1 MTYQEIKERLSKC
14 ELTLSKLQDNS
25 NSSLSSDNK
34 NKVKQLTMLKESLQ
48 KQLNEA
54 DKGVITTD
62 DEDTAKDL
70 ADKGSNVKLTV
81 KERLQ
86 DDTGVKFTVDETKSI
101 AKKVGEAVAK
111 SLKSMGDEVAH
122 MKGRDIE
129 ENSFDIFI
137 EYKNGSED
145 NFSFYIVDDG
155 LHLTDFS
162 FDKEITDV
170 GVKPSGEA
178 VVNVDVVANELTKH
192 FKGNT
197 NEVINTDD
205 KPELKKLSKAL
216 SNSVK
221 AHQDQKKAL
230 DKAINTEG
238 EDSVSEA
245 PDGVHYIK
253 VERTELMEALEILE
267 AAFFNDEH
275 IKFELNDPNIIY
287 IRGAEEADIH
297 DAYEELQQNGIIV
310 DETSIGV
317 ELQERDINDPVLMK
331 MRAAKNRAAQA
342 KHPDTKFAVGKQN
355 NIERSAKIKD
365 LEAKRAQVMRDME
378 QEAEPEGGTMADKY
392 GSILNKIDQVL
403 NQLRGTKNE
412 DAEEKETDDYGR
424 PYVDPKGSRTF
435 LEPDEM
441 SPHSRFKKMAQKE
454 DTDVGH
460 QDDEPDMLQ
469 ATAYE
474 IATYAA
480 KLSQKLAKYDAQDG
494 EIDFPHWW
502 QAKLVLAKDYM
513 SKAFHYLDS
522 EEKQPALDQLALEEA
537 NSIANADD
545 NLQNKGYTIATELI
559 AKLRASTFKKL
570 NADELEE
577 FRKTIAYAFDMSL
590 KEETDDRDDDELSPE
605 ELANKH
611 AGSPMHQSPGM
622 DENADYKYLTQVI
635 LDANPKKNV
644 YYSSSS
650 NVVNI
655 GGVGYDKGDLVK
667 NFNQPQGS
675 SGKIKSNFFYAN
687 KDPQVTK
694 KEVEKLSNGKI
705 KVSIEKGYGNEPF
718 VVYSLAESMN
728 ELNGDQQEA
737 LMDLQDV
744 LDQAARL
751 GEEAREIV
759 REKFPNQLSRGDS
772 YGIFNFGT
780 SGNQYDHTLESMISD
795 IEEED
800 KEDQG
805 DDMDEGVAKTKK
817 AHDRVVTI
825 MKGLAKKYRD
835 GDESVVDQLKTL
847 TITKKKLEDMLDK
860 AVAGTGVDQ
869 ELDEAGPG
877 FAHDCAA
884 KVVHETYGK
893 GKCIPEKH
901 TLVKEGKKYVVTHY
915 DVLFENGKT
924 VQDIPVDELDIKTTN
939 EHWHKGYKK
948 KKK

>member
-137 EYKNGSED
+137 EYKNGNED

-253 VERTELMEALEILE
+253 VESTELMEALEILE

-412 DAEEKETDDYGR
+412 DAEEDAKNDADY
-424 PYVDPKGSRTF
+424 
-435 LEPDEM
+435 
-441 SPHSRFKKMAQKE
+441 
-454 DTDVGH
+454 
-460 QDDEPDMLQ
+460 
-469 ATAYE
+469 
-474 IATYAA
+474 
-480 KLSQKLAKYDAQDG
+480 
-494 EIDFPHWW
+494 
-502 QAKLVLAKDYM
+502 
-513 SKAFHYLDS
+513 
-522 EEKQPALDQLALEEA
+522 EA
-537 NSIANADD
+537 GWHD
-545 NLQNKGYTIATELI
+545 NLSLI
-559 AKLRASTFKKL
+559 H
-570 NADELEE
+570 
-577 FRKTIAYAFDMSL
+577 I
-590 KEETDDRDDDELSPE
+590 
-605 ELANKH
+605 
-611 AGSPMHQSPGM
+611 
-622 DENADYKYLTQVI
+622 
-635 LDANPKKNV
+635 
-644 YYSSSS
+644 
-650 NVVNI
+650 
-655 GGVGYDKGDLVK
+655 
-667 NFNQPQGS
+667 
-675 SGKIKSNFFYAN
+675 
-687 KDPQVTK
+687 
-694 KEVEKLSNGKI
+694 
-705 KVSIEKGYGNEPF
+705 
-718 VVYSLAESMN
+718 
-728 ELNGDQQEA
+728 
-737 LMDLQDV
+737 
-744 LDQAARL
+744 
-751 GEEAREIV
+751 
-759 REKFPNQLSRGDS
+759 
-772 YGIFNFGT
+772 
-780 SGNQYDHTLESMISD
+780 
-795 IEEED
+795 
-800 KEDQG
+800 
-805 DDMDEGVAKTKK
+805 
-817 AHDRVVTI
+817 
-825 MKGLAKKYRD
+825 
-835 GDESVVDQLKTL
+835 
-847 TITKKKLEDMLDK
+847 
-860 AVAGTGVDQ
+860 
-869 ELDEAGPG
+869 
-877 FAHDCAA
+877 
-884 KVVHETYGK
+884 
-893 GKCIPEKH
+893 
-901 TLVKEGKKYVVTHY
+901 
-915 DVLFENGKT
+915 
-924 VQDIPVDELDIKTTN
+924 
-939 EHWHKGYKK
+939 
-948 KKK
+948 